1 MDQSNGDE
9 VKALKESVSR
19 LAISIK
25 NADPEKREGL
35 KSSWDS
41 TVARLNFLGWSVVGP
56 DPFDGEVKFQE
67 VAIEEML
74 ERVLDPT
81 QMVPSRLGGDSI
93 PLKQCGLAV
102 SLEGLKDGTVCLA
115 LTKKSKIGSQWPAGS

>member
-1 MDQSNGDE
+1 MTPPMDQSNGDE

-56 DPFDGEVKFQE
+56 DPCDAAVSDD
-67 VAIEEML
+67 
-74 ERVLDPT
+74 RVL
-81 QMVPSRLGGDSI
+81 
-93 PLKQCGLAV
+93 
-102 SLEGLKDGTVCLA
+102 
-115 LTKKSKIGSQWPAGS
+115 PAGAARREARHLRPEGAEDRPKTKETSVATLNN

>member
-1 MDQSNGDE
+1 MEMDQSNGDE

-25 NADPEKREGL
+25 NADSEKREGL

-81 QMVPSRLGGDSI
+81 QMVPSRLGAAHGGG
-93 PLKQCGLAV
+93 PGVPA
-102 SLEGLKDGTVCLA
+102 DGH
-115 LTKKSKIGSQWPAGS
+115 